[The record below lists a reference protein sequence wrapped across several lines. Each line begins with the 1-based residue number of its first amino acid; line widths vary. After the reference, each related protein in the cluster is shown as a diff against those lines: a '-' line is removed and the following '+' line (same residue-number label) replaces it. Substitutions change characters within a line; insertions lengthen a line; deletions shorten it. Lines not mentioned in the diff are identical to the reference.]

1 MRNTSYSH
9 KNHDG
14 LGSRMAFGSRGS
26 KRSGTNQTVTSAGA
40 GYQNDVNSSIMDNTE
55 AHINNSVLTNE
66 ETSSL
71 IQNPYTIQV
80 TGGYSIASQNSLSP
94 DLMKNQAYENT
105 SQTYIPSDSSYV
117 QQTTKAKTTEKPHA
131 SQDPRIFRDSN
142 NGPPRH
148 LGAPSN
154 SAAGGGMPFQVAHVH
169 NS

>member
-1 MRNTSYSH
+1 
-9 KNHDG
+9 
-14 LGSRMAFGSRGS
+14 MAFGSRGS

-105 SQTYIPSDSSYV
+105 S
-117 QQTTKAKTTEKPHA
+117 
-131 SQDPRIFRDSN
+131 
-142 NGPPRH
+142 
-148 LGAPSN
+148 
-154 SAAGGGMPFQVAHVH
+154 
-169 NS
+169 